1 VSSLERRLEKLEA
14 GVEKKSASWWQI
26 PPEVPVYTKMC
37 ERRRARTEG
46 KDPPEYTRVEIE
58 EMRRQD
64 LETVSGIGAEAF
76 LRGSIG
82 WQTPE
87 AQHML
92 DVWEGDVR
100 RRLAEAE
107 GLPPERWG
115 EVWGVDEE

>member
-1 VSSLERRLEKLEA
+1 MSLWSVFSTR
-14 GVEKKSASWWQI
+14 
-26 PPEVPVYTKMC
+26 PPEVLVYTKMC